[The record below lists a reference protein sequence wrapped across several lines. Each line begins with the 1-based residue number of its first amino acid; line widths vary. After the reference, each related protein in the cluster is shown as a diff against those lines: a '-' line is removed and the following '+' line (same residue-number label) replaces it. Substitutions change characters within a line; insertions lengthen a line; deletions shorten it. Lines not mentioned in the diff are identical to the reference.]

1 VDLSGCNAIIILPGL
16 GNCAA
21 DYDELKAGLM
31 DRGARRVEVL
41 PIARLDWFRNVAG
54 FADPA
59 YWRGELEPRPILNW
73 YVDRVEKLVDEMGED
88 VTIIG
93 HSAGGWLARV
103 YLGDE
108 LEANRTRV
116 KRLVTLGTPHLPAD
130 PDSNAPDQTR
140 GLLNYI
146 NKEYPGSFHRE
157 VEYVSVAGKHRKG
170 AFFWDDP
177 DKEPECGGTRF
188 EKFFVGAGYWTV
200 CGTLEVWGDSIVP
213 VQSALLPDSQEVILQ
228 GVYHSP
234 LGDDDRAAAWY
245 GSPDN
250 IDKWAEAL
258 V

>member
-1 VDLSGCNAIIILPGL
+1 MECLRHCGFTSPGL
-16 GNCAA
+16 IGP
-21 DYDELKAGLM
+21 LLLG
-31 DRGARRVEVL
+31 VSL
-41 PIARLDWFRNVAG
+41 PIPCARVPFRAPPPYP
-54 FADPA
+54 FI
-59 YWRGELEPRPILNW
+59 R
-73 YVDRVEKLVDEMGED
+73 
-88 VTIIG
+88 
-93 HSAGGWLARV
+93 WLARV